1 MHDYVVV
8 AFGGCHELIKSM
20 VQLIVADWKPFVTRR
35 QRAIIA
41 RKGDIFDMAQVTCL
55 GIFVADVVGKAI
67 DHMPERG
74 TLMGIDRIEL
84 HSGGC
89 AANTGISLAKLG
101 IQTAVIGKVG
111 RDSLGEF
118 MVGAMEKNGVDVAG
132 VVRDDNNVPTSATM
146 VMVDSAGERS
156 FIHSTGTN
164 ATFTENDVN
173 WDIAKASPI
182 LHIAGPYL
190 MPRYVG
196 DDNGRVLKKAKE
208 LGLTT
213 TLDTVWDFTGR
224 WMSVLEQCLP
234 YLDYALPSIE
244 EAVKLTGKTDPR
256 EIAKVFID
264 AGVKVVGI
272 KMGEKGSYIRTATG
286 DEVTV
291 PPLTV
296 KVVDA
301 LGAGDAW
308 AAGFL
313 TGLVKEWDLERCA
326 RFANAVGASCVQ
338 ALGATTG
345 IRSFDETCKL
355 AFG

>member
-1 MHDYVVV
+1 
-8 AFGGCHELIKSM
+8 
-20 VQLIVADWKPFVTRR
+20 
-35 QRAIIA
+35 
-41 RKGDIFDMAQVTCL
+41 MAQVTCL
-55 GIFVADVVGKAI
+55 GIFVADVVGKPV

-74 TLMGIDRIEL
+74 KLMGIDRIEL

-101 IQTAVIGKVG
+101 VQTNVIGKVG
-111 RDSLGEF
+111 RDSFGDF
-118 MVGAMEKNGVDVAG
+118 MVDAMNRGGVDTTG
-132 VVRDDNNVPTSATM
+132 VVRDDGGASTSATM

-156 FIHSTGTN
+156 FIHCTGAN
-164 ATFTENDVN
+164 ATFRGSEVN
-173 WDIAKASPI
+173 WDVVKTAPI
-182 LHIAGPYL
+182 LHIAGPFL
-190 MPRYVG
+190 MMDYIG
-196 DDNGRVLKKAKE
+196 DDNAQVLKKAKS

-224 WMSVLEQCLP
+224 WMSVLAPCLP

-244 EAVKLTGKTDPR
+244 EAEKITGKSEPR
-256 EIAKVFID
+256 DIAQVFLD

-272 KMGEKGSYIRTATG
+272 KMGERGCYVRRAGG

-291 PPLTV
+291 PPLRV
-296 KVVDA
+296 KLVDS

-313 TGLVKEWDLERCA
+313 AGLVHNWDLEKCA

-338 ALGATTG
+338 SLGATTG
-345 IRSFDETCKL
+345 ILGFEETCKL